1 MQCKYLIYQKEMENN
16 NLSGEKKPEMIT
28 DKNGNQFTLSERT
41 SINNQ
46 KIRDSIALIG
56 NCTPTIQE
64 AAKNIKSVA
73 DALSNLKSIQIKK
86 ASN

>member
-1 MQCKYLIYQKEMENN
+1 MENN

-28 DKNGNQFTLSERT
+28 DKNGNSFTLSERT

-46 KIRDSIALIG
+46 KIRESIALMGKCASRIE
-56 NCTPTIQE
+56 E

-73 DALSNLKSIQIKK
+73 EALSKLKNIQIIK

>member
-1 MQCKYLIYQKEMENN
+1 MENN

-28 DKNGNQFTLSERT
+28 DKNGNQFTLYERT

-46 KIRDSIALIG
+46 KIRESIALIG
-56 NCTPTIQE
+56 KCAPTIQE
-64 AAKNIKSVA
+64 ATKNIKSVA
-73 DALSNLKSIQIKK
+73 DALSNLKNIQIKK

>member
-1 MQCKYLIYQKEMENN
+1 MENN

-28 DKNGNQFTLSERT
+28 DKNGNSFTLSERT

-46 KIRDSIALIG
+46 KIRESIVLMGKCA
-56 NCTPTIQE
+56 PTIEE
-64 AAKNIKSVA
+64 AAKNIKSA
-73 DALSNLKSIQIKK
+73 AEALSKLKNITIIK

>member
-1 MQCKYLIYQKEMENN
+1 MNNN
-16 NLSGEKKPEMIT
+16 NLSGEKKPEVII
-28 DKNGNQFTLSERT
+28 DENGNKFTLSERA

-46 KIRDSIALIG
+46 KIRESIALMG
-56 NCTPTIQE
+56 KCAPTIEE

-73 DALSNLKSIQIKK
+73 EALSKLKNIQITK

>member
-1 MQCKYLIYQKEMENN
+1 MENN
-16 NLSGEKKPEMIT
+16 NLSGDKKPEMIT

-46 KIRDSIALIG
+46 KIRESIALLG
-56 NCTPTIQE
+56 KSAPTIQE

-73 DALSNLKSIQIKK
+73 EALSKLKNIQITK